1 MFVRIE
7 TRDGLVGWGEAACLG
22 GPTWSEESAESIVAT
37 LERYVAPWLVGRDA
51 TQIEALRLEM
61 ARRVQGNPFARAAV
75 EMALWDLNGRAL
87 GVPVHRLLGGRVRD
101 RVPLSWSLAVDE
113 PRRRGAR
120 RRATKVARGHR
131 IFKIKTAAHP
141 VAEDVARVRAI
152 REAVGPDVRL
162 RVDANQG
169 WDRPTALRAI
179 RAIEPYDLDFVEQPV
194 PRWDLDGL
202 AEIAR
207 SVTVP
212 IMADESCCSP
222 QDALAIAR
230 RGGVS
235 ILALKLTK
243 SAGLLGTMAI
253 ARIAEAA
260 GLGCYVGCMIETS
273 LGTAAYLQVA
283 LAASPVTWGCELFGP
298 LLLRGDVVRRAGP
311 LRRRLH
317 SRPGRSRARRRGRRD
332 RAQGVDAALTARYSP
347 SRGGARIGARRVR
360 ARRSGGWRRPRSRP
374 GPPGSRGPRRSRAAR
389 RGPSAPR
396 PTRAA
401 TRRAAR

>member
-1 MFVRIE
+1 VSTGPLIIGDVRLIGADIPVRRPHRMSFTTLTAVNFVFVRME

-22 GPTWSEESAESIVAT
+22 GPTWSEESAESITAT
-37 LERYVAPWLVGRDA
+37 LERYVLPWLTGRDA
-51 TQIEALRLEM
+51 REIEALRLEM

-101 RVPLSWSLAVDE
+101 RVPLSWSLAVSSSDAE
-113 PRRRGAR
+113 LAEAR
-120 RRATKVARGHR
+120 EKVARGHR

-141 VAEDVARVRAI
+141 VADDVARVRAI
-152 REAVGPDVRL
+152 REAVGPGVRL

-169 WDRPTALRAI
+169 WDRATALRAI
-179 RAIEPYDLDFVEQPV
+179 RAMEPYDLDFVEQPV

-207 SVTVP
+207 SVSVP
-212 IMADESCCSP
+212 IMADESCGSP
-222 QDALAIAR
+222 QDAQAIAR

-243 SAGLLGTMAI
+243 SAGLASTMAI

-273 LGTAAYLQVA
+273 LGTAAYLQAA
-283 LAASPVTWGCELFGP
+283 LAAAPVTWGCELFGP
-298 LLLRGDVVRRAGP
+298 LLLAGDVVRDPVRYADGCILALDGP
-311 LRRRLH
+311 GLGVEVDETLLKDWMRR
-317 SRPGRSRARRRGRRD
+317 
-332 RAQGVDAALTARYSP
+332 
-347 SRGGARIGARRVR
+347 
-360 ARRSGGWRRPRSRP
+360 
-374 GPPGSRGPRRSRAAR
+374 
-389 RGPSAPR
+389 
-396 PTRAA
+396 
-401 TRRAAR
+401 